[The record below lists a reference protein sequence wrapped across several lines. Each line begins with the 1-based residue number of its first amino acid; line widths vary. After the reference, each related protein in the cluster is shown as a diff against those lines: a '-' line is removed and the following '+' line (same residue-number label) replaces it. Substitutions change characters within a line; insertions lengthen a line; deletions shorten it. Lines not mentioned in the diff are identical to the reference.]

1 VVNLGNIE
9 ESKPLLMSFTG
20 CAIMLPADIDP
31 ILALLLYAK
40 RKAAANVCPSIAT
53 MNDQPIPAASNAA
66 PSTAPSRKVFKVAV
80 DDSTLINGLKKT
92 TRDGIRKWVNQGA
105 IQLFIPLHS
114 KFISLYCT
122 VMHFTHNTIALDRL
136 GNLAKRHDRISAEAR
151 EALRWLDEITSVNDN
166 VHLQGGFEVY
176 ENWSEVEKYM
186 LPDTVLTQNDEPE
199 ETDNL
204 TGTLAD
210 LHVDDSSDRASVS
223 SHDSVERSKTPSSPL
238 SSYSSTSPGLRNVN
252 PYVPAKVLAPIGTGR
267 PMHKK
272 SDSNASSST
281 QGTTKPEEKRIPF
294 AVRPFFNHIVWRI
307 NQEQTESAMESWIVL
322 TNDPLKQSIAQRF
335 GIRAKR
341 LEQLRDIITHEDR
354 DLRNRQILQ
363 KKEAEAAD
371 EQPNSLF
378 TATTLAPQIKIQRE
392 DEDEVVVKR
401 TRSPPKGPRAAMIQ
415 STNGFRGPVWDPNA
429 FGPAG
434 HIPNGRNTFPRGNRT
449 MHRGRGGRPFPVFPH
464 KGPAPM
470 PRQQQNAA
478 PFDPSKPIDPDS
490 YNRPPPSRS
499 VARGGRR
506 TLWEP
511 S

>member
-1 VVNLGNIE
+1 MTPHLSTGSRRRLETASANG
-9 ESKPLLMSFTG
+9 STRAPFSSSF
-20 CAIMLPADIDP
+20 L
-31 ILALLLYAK
+31 
-40 RKAAANVCPSIAT
+40 SIV
-53 MNDQPIPAASNAA
+53 S
-66 PSTAPSRKVFKVAV
+66 
-80 DDSTLINGLKKT
+80 
-92 TRDGIRKWVNQGA
+92 
-105 IQLFIPLHS
+105 
-114 KFISLYCT
+114 FISSHCT
-122 VMHFTHNTIALDRL
+122 VVHFSDTTLALDRL

-176 ENWSEVEKYM
+176 ETWTEVEKYM
-186 LPDTVLTQNDEPE
+186 LPDTVLTRADELE
-199 ETDNL
+199 DTDNL

-238 SSYSSTSPGLRNVN
+238 SSYSSTSPGVRNAS

-272 SDSNASSST
+272 SESNASSST
-281 QGTTKPEEKRIPF
+281 QGTTKPEERRIPF

-307 NQEQTESAMESWIVL
+307 NQEQNESAMESWIVL

-341 LEQLRDIITHEDR
+341 LEQLRDIIAREDR
-354 DLRNRQILQ
+354 DIRNRQILQ
-363 KKEAEAAD
+363 KKEIEAVK
-371 EQPNSLF
+371 ELQPNSLF
-378 TATTLAPQIKIQRE
+378 GATPLPPQIKIPKE
-392 DEDEVVVKR
+392 DEDEVVLKR
-401 TRSPPKGPRAAMIQ
+401 TRSPPKGPRAATIQ
-415 STNGFRGPVWDPNA
+415 SANGFRGQVWDPNA

-434 HIPNGRNTFPRGNRT
+434 HVPNGRNTFPRGNRT
-449 MHRGRGGRPFPVFPH
+449 MQRGRGGRPFPAFPH
-464 KGPAPM
+464 KAPTPM
-470 PRQQQNAA
+470 PRQQQQQNAV

>member
-1 VVNLGNIE
+1 LCI
-9 ESKPLLMSFTG
+9 F
-20 CAIMLPADIDP
+20 AD
-31 ILALLLYAK
+31 
-40 RKAAANVCPSIAT
+40 T
-53 MNDQPIPAASNAA
+53 
-66 PSTAPSRKVFKVAV
+66 
-80 DDSTLINGLKKT
+80 TL
-92 TRDGIRKWVNQGA
+92 
-105 IQLFIPLHS
+105 
-114 KFISLYCT
+114 
-122 VMHFTHNTIALDRL
+122 ALDRL
-136 GNLAKRHDRISAEAR
+136 GNLAKRHDRISTEAR

-176 ENWSEVEKYM
+176 ETWTEVEKYM
-186 LPDTVLTQNDEPE
+186 LPDTVLTQADEPE
-199 ETDNL
+199 DTDNL

-238 SSYSSTSPGLRNVN
+238 SSYSSTSPGVRNAS

-281 QGTTKPEEKRIPF
+281 QGTTKPEERRIPF

-341 LEQLRDIITHEDR
+341 LEQLRDIIAREDR

-363 KKEAEAAD
+363 KKEIEAAK
-371 EQPNSLF
+371 EQPNSIF
-378 TATTLAPQIKIQRE
+378 AATLPAPQINIQKE
-392 DEDEVVVKR
+392 DEDEIVLKR
-401 TRSPPKGPRAAMIQ
+401 TRSPPKGPRATTIQ
-415 STNGFRGPVWDPNA
+415 SANGFRGPVWDPNT

-434 HIPNGRNTFPRGNRT
+434 HVPNGRNTFQRGNRSIQ
-449 MHRGRGGRPFPVFPH
+449 RGRGGRPFPAFPH
-464 KGPAPM
+464 KGPTPM
-470 PRQQQNAA
+470 PRQQQNVT

-490 YNRPPPSRS
+490 YNRPPPSKS

>member
-1 VVNLGNIE
+1 
-9 ESKPLLMSFTG
+9 M
-20 CAIMLPADIDP
+20 DIDP
-31 ILALLLYAK
+31 VLALLLYAK
-40 RKAAANVCPSIAT
+40 RKAAANVCPSLAI
-53 MNDQPIPAASNAA
+53 MNNQSLPTASSAE
-66 PSTAPSRKVFKVAV
+66 STPRSRKVFKVAV

-114 KFISLYCT
+114 ELISSPHCIVVQILLT
-122 VMHFTHNTIALDRL
+122 TTSALDRL

-151 EALRWLDEITSVNDN
+151 EALRWLDEITSVNEN
-166 VHLQGGFEVY
+166 VHLQGGFEAY

-186 LPDTVLTQNDEPE
+186 LPDTVLARSDEPE
-199 ETDNL
+199 DTDNL

-238 SSYSSTSPGLRNVN
+238 SSYSSTSPGLRNAS

-281 QGTTKPEEKRIPF
+281 QGTTKPEEKRLPF

-335 GIRAKR
+335 GVRAKR
-341 LEQLRDIITHEDR
+341 LEQLRDIIAREDR

-363 KKEAEAAD
+363 KKEAEAAT

-378 TATTLAPQIKIQRE
+378 AVTMPPAPQIRIQKE
-392 DEDEVVVKR
+392 DEDEVVLKR
-401 TRSPPKGPRAAMIQ
+401 TRSPPKGPRATTIQ
-415 STNGFRGPVWDPNA
+415 PPNGFRGPLWDPNA

-434 HIPNGRNTFPRGNRT
+434 HVPNGRNTFQRGNRT
-449 MHRGRGGRPFPVFPH
+449 MQRGRGGRPFPVFPH
-464 KGPAPM
+464 KGPTAISRP
-470 PRQQQNAA
+470 QQNAA